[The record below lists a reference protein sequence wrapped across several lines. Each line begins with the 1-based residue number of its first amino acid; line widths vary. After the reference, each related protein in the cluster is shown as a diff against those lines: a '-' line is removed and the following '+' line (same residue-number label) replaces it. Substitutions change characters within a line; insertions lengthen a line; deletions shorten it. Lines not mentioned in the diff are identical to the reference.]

1 MTTPR
6 TALVLILLASVAIIA
21 IVIGA
26 QYIGGLQPCE
36 LCLDERWAYYAAI
49 VVTLLGLV
57 PRRNHARRAVLWLVA
72 LIFAAGSVLSAYHV
86 GIEQHWI
93 AGPTACTGGLG
104 GASSPDQ
111 LLKLLQARQPV
122 QCDVVQWSF
131 LGISLA
137 GFNLI
142 ASLVLLVFS
151 LSAARRRG
159 RR

>member
-1 MTTPR
+1 MITPR
-6 TALVLILLASVAIIA
+6 LALGLVLLASAA
-21 IVIGA
+21 IVATVLGT

-49 VVTLLGLV
+49 VATLLGMAS
-57 PRRNHARRAVLWLVA
+57 RRSQAQRAALWLVA
-72 LIFAAGSVLSAYHV
+72 LIFAAGSALGAYHV
-86 GIEQHWI
+86 GIEQQWI
-93 AGPTACTGGLG
+93 ACPPACTAGLG
-104 GASSPDQ
+104 RAASPDQ
-111 LLKLLQARQPV
+111 FLQMLQARQPV